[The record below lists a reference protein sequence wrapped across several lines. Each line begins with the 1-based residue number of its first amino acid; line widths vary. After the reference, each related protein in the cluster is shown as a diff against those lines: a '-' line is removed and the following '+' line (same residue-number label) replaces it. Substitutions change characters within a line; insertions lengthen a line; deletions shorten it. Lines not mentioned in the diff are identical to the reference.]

1 MAMSSGSP
9 VSLMACG
16 DQSVTVAVTCTP
28 VLCEPMPAPVTELV
42 RSSFPNDCWVVRS
55 AL

>member
-9 VSLMACG
+9 VSLSACG
-16 DQSVTVAVTCTP
+16 VQSVTVLVTWTP
-28 VLCEPMPAPVTELV
+28 VLWEPTVAPVTELV
-42 RSSFPNDCWVVRS
+42 RSSFPNDCCVVRS